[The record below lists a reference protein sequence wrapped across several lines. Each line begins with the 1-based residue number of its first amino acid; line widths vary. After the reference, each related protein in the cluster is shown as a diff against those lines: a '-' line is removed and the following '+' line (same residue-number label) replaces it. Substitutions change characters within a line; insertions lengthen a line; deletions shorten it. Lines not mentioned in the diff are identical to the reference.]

1 MIGRCG
7 AAIAAVI
14 GAVVAGSPAVAVASA
29 GTDFYQPP
37 PTLPVQV
44 GDVIRTE
51 PLPLAWQVGDLP
63 ATATRI
69 MYRSSDTHDSAN
81 AVTGVFF
88 DPALP
93 WTGPGPRPLVS
104 MAAGT
109 QGQGDKCAPSRTI
122 GTVLQFTPPSDAIVS
137 YEAVFVGAL
146 LSRGIAV
153 VLTDLEGLG
162 TPGAHTYVNRA
173 ASAHAVLDAA
183 RAAKRL
189 PGTGIMPDGPVA
201 FWGYSQGGGASAAA
215 VELAPEYAPELDVR
229 GAFAGAPPADLAAT
243 LDRIDGATLFG
254 AIGYTLN
261 GMAQTYPEARP
272 MIEAELNDRGRQL
285 LADVQNQCVGET
297 RLQYGF
303 QRSEAFTRTGEPL
316 STVLAR
322 YPIAQELFAE
332 QKIGNRTPQA
342 PVLIQAAVNDDTVPY
357 GQVRQLANDW
367 CGKGATVQLSSN
379 TLPPISPGAGLNHAL
394 PYPLGIGESLTWV
407 TDRFAGVPAP
417 SSCGTL

>member
-1 MIGRCG
+1 MIGRWC
-7 AAIAAVI
+7 AAGAAVI
-14 GAVVAGSPAVAVASA
+14 GVVVAASPAASA
-29 GTDFYQPP
+29 DPEFYQPP
-37 PTLPVQV
+37 PALPGQA
-44 GDVIRTE
+44 GELIRTE
-51 PLPLAWQVGDLP
+51 PLPLVWQLGNVP
-63 ATATRI
+63 SAATRI
-69 MYRSSDTHDSAN
+69 MYRSNDTHDSAN

-122 GTVLQFTPPSDAIVS
+122 GTVLQFTPPSDVIVS

-153 VLTDLEGLG
+153 VLTDLDGLG
-162 TPGAHTYVNRA
+162 TPGTHTYVNRA

-189 PGTGIMPDGPVA
+189 PGTGITPDGPVA

-243 LDRIDGATLFG
+243 LDRIDGASLSG
-254 AIGYTLN
+254 AVGYTLN
-261 GMAQTYPEARP
+261 GMAQSYPEVRP
-272 MIEAELNDRGRQL
+272 MIDAELNERGRQL
-285 LADVQNQCVGET
+285 LADVQDQCVGET

-303 QRSEAFTRTGEPL
+303 QRSESFTRTGEPL

-322 YPIAQELFAE
+322 YPIAAELFAE
-332 QKIGNRTPQA
+332 QRIGNRTPTA
-342 PVLIQAAVNDDTVPY
+342 PVLIQASVNDDTVPY
-357 GQVRQLANDW
+357 DQVRQLAKDW
-367 CGKGATVQLSSN
+367 CGKGAVVQLSDN
-379 TLPPISPGAGLNHAL
+379 TVPPISPGTGLNHAL

-407 TDRFAGVPAP
+407 SDRFAGVPAP
-417 SSCGTL
+417 NSCGTL

>member
-1 MIGRCG
+1 M
-7 AAIAAVI
+7 
-14 GAVVAGSPAVAVASA
+14 
-29 GTDFYQPP
+29 
-37 PTLPVQV
+37 
-44 GDVIRTE
+44 
-51 PLPLAWQVGDLP
+51 PLAWQVGNFP
-63 ATATRI
+63 ASATRI
-69 MYRSSDTHDSAN
+69 MYRSNDTHGTAN
-81 AVTGVFF
+81 AVTGTYF

-109 QGQGDKCAPSRTI
+109 QGQGDKCAPSETI
-122 GTVLQFTPPSDAIVS
+122 GTVVQFTPPSDVVAS
-137 YEAVFVGAL
+137 YEVVFVNAL

-162 TPGAHTYVNRA
+162 TDGVHTYVNRA

-189 PGTGIMPDGPVA
+189 PGTGITPDGPVA

-215 VELAPEYAPELDVR
+215 VELQPEYAPELDVR

-243 LDRIDGATLFG
+243 LDRIDGASLFG

-261 GMAQTYPEARP
+261 GMAQSYPEARP

-297 RLQYGF
+297 RLKYGF
-303 QRSEAFTRTGEPL
+303 QRSESFTRTGEPL
-316 STVLAR
+316 STVLGR
-322 YPIAQELFAE
+322 YPLAQDLFAA
-332 QKIGNRTPQA
+332 QRIGDRTPGA

-357 GQVRQLANDW
+357 GQVRQLAKDW
-367 CGKGATVQLSSN
+367 CGKGVAVQLSEN
-379 TLPPISPGAGLNHAL
+379 TLPPISPGTGLNHAL
-394 PYPLGIGESLTWV
+394 PYPLGIVESLTWV

-417 SSCGTL
+417 NSCGTL